1 MDDAP
6 VSHYVRSNGS
16 VRFGRYWGVAL
27 ELLLFLSAMFAGLT
41 GLIGGD
47 RAVDAP
53 QVERTAIA
61 AQAALD
67 VLPGAAAKAVSARA
81 FAVPAPVLS
90 DSLAP
95 VLHVAAAPLPRSAF
109 AIYGRRL
116 E

>member
-1 MDDAP
+1 
-6 VSHYVRSNGS
+6 
-16 VRFGRYWGVAL
+16 
-27 ELLLFLSAMFAGLT
+27 MFAGLT

-67 VLPGAAAKAVSARA
+67 VLPGAVAKTVSARA
-81 FAVPAPVLS
+81 LAVPAPALI

-95 VLHVAAAPLPRSAF
+95 ALHVAAAPLPRSAF